1 MAQSFKNRIFG
12 SDVPNRIKKK
22 IEVMSDNSLNFLDY
36 KIEFFSKTNKLIDK
50 IENISILKKHTIN
63 KFVNNKSDKI
73 FKKNKYKKK
82 KYYKKKIK

>member
-1 MAQSFKNRIFG
+1 
-12 SDVPNRIKKK
+12 
-22 IEVMSDNSLNFLDY
+22 MSDNSLNFSDY

-63 KFVNNKSDKI
+63 KFQNNKSGKV